1 MSDNAAAA
9 EVAQASERDRYEI
22 SVGEQSAGFT
32 AYVDRG
38 GQRIFYHTEIGENFG
53 GMGLGS
59 TLIGRALADT
69 RDAGLRIVPVC
80 PFVKKYLERHHE
92 VDDVVDKVTTDAL
105 AAVRERTG

>member
-1 MSDNAAAA
+1 MSDNAS
-9 EVAQASERDRYEI
+9 EVAVARASGRDRYEI
-22 SVGEQSAGFT
+22 SVDEQSAGF
-32 AYVDRG
+32 AEYVDRG
-38 GQRIFYHTEIGENFG
+38 GQRIFHHTEIGENFG

-80 PFVKKYLERHHE
+80 PFVKKYLERHHD
-92 VDDVVDKVTTDAL
+92 VDDVVDEVTTDAL